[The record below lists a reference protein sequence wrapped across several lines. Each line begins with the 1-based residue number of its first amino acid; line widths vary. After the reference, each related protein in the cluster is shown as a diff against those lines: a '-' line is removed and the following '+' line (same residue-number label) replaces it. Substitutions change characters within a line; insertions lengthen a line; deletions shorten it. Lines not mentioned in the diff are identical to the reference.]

1 MSDKKQRV
9 LWLTNLPAP
18 YRLPIWETLSHYV
31 DLKVVFTL
39 KEKNWRDWLPPIS
52 TNWRH
57 LYLSY
62 RSIKIG
68 EFVLVPNFIGAKMI
82 LANVD
87 TVIIGGWESPMF
99 MRTTFLANKRGLR
112 VIHFYESTLQSH
124 HFKNRLVNKIRSS
137 IFSAADFV
145 ITPGSDSTQAVIA
158 MGIPT
163 EKIVTLFNPVD
174 VSWFYSYAHSHRIA
188 PMPGHR
194 FLYVGQLI
202 ARKNVGALI
211 EAFALIKQGEDR
223 LLIAGDGPLVD
234 ELRATAAS
242 LGVGD
247 VVDFLGH
254 KNQEELATIY
264 ASSNTFILPST
275 NEVWGLVVNEA
286 LACGLNAVVSDRCG
300 VANFVKQ
307 MKGVYICES
316 TSSDIAFAMA
326 KARDDWSGYIS
337 EPEILKYTPKKFA
350 ESLLE
355 LILIK

>member
-1 MSDKKQRV
+1 MSNKKQRV

-18 YRLPIWETLSHYV
+18 YRLPIWESLSHYV

-39 KEKNWRDWLPPIS
+39 KEKNWRNWLPPIS
-52 TNWRH
+52 TSWSH

-68 EFVLVPNFIGAKMI
+68 EFVLVPNFIGAKKI

-99 MRTTFLANKRGLR
+99 MRTTFLAKKRGLR
-112 VIHFYESTLQSH
+112 VVHFYESTLQSH
-124 HFKNRLVNKIRSS
+124 RFKNRLVNKIRSS

-174 VSWFYSYAHSHRIA
+174 VEWFNSLVRSK
-188 PMPGHR
+188 PSDKTPGHK

-202 ARKNVGALI
+202 PRKNVSALI
-211 EAFALIKQGEDR
+211 EAFAAIKQADDK
-223 LLIAGDGPLVD
+223 LLIAGQGPLLT
-234 ELRATAAS
+234 ELKAGAAILKVS
-242 LGVGD
+242 DSVE
-247 VVDFLGH
+247 FLGH
-254 KNQEELATIY
+254 KSPDDLAAIY

-286 LACGLNAVVSDRCG
+286 LACGLHAVVSDSCG
-300 VANFVKQ
+300 VANFVEP

-326 KARDDWSGYIS
+326 KARDAWSGYIS